1 MFKKRYLILLSIFL
15 GLALQSCFKIE
26 ETIASVTVL
35 NSAGT
40 PVPGAEVRLFKF
52 GTGETRFDPIQF
64 TNGSGI
70 ASFNFSYSYESGQ
83 SGFAVLEIEVM
94 KGSLLGSGII
104 KIEEQETSE
113 ESVLIE

>member
-52 GTGETRFDPIQF
+52 GTGETRFDTIQF

-70 ASFNFSYSYESGQ
+70 ASFNFSDFYESGQ
-83 SGFAVLEIEVM
+83 SGFAVLDIEIM
-94 KGSLLGSGII
+94 KGSLLDFIV
-104 KIEEQETSE
+104 K
-113 ESVLIE
+113 